1 MRYKNFE
8 ELPIWQKAREIVKL
22 IYSLTSGNDEL
33 KKDYRFVGQLRAAGL
48 SIMNNIAE
56 GFDSDNVKEFKRF
69 LIYAQRSA
77 SEVMSMTYVLID
89 AYKIKDGPRELYEMV
104 LEERRQLKGFIK
116 YLNSLKSKKSQE
128 ATK

>member
-33 KKDYRFVGQLRAAGL
+33 KKDYRFIGQLRAAGL

-69 LIYAQRSA
+69 LMYAQRSA

-116 YLNSLKSKKSQE
+116 YLNSLKSTKSQK
-128 ATK
+128 ATN